1 MILSRCSKISAIVVS
16 KIASNF
22 CSVKRDSNQSMAS
35 EAQQNHHQQQP
46 ASTKAPSVAA
56 SLRLED
62 VYDIATKVSEQ
73 FQVLASQFGG
83 SRLST
88 IIPIVL
94 DALEHLENVTTA
106 NQELEIKVRKLI
118 LSNDALAREKDETTA
133 ELKV

>member
-1 MILSRCSKISAIVVS
+1 
-16 KIASNF
+16 
-22 CSVKRDSNQSMAS
+22 MAS
-35 EAQQNHHQQQP
+35 EAQQNHQQQP

-118 LSNDALAREKDETTA
+118 LSNDALAREKDQTTA